1 MEEEFALT
9 IEGMS
14 VNQVFEQAVKANL
27 PASDAA
33 VLVSSWIF
41 QNFGK
46 TKRTFNYAQAFASVD
61 AGCAPAFQRS
71 FFHEDWTDGESVVQ
85 AEETSGELGFN
96 LRFHQIETD
105 IDNLNKDVKQA
116 LTCLAEMRLALRSLL
131 DEIRAEFNRLNADV
145 FESSQGSDGAVIGPA
160 RPPFIGLI
168 DQNKFL
174 GTAVINEKS
183 LGMWQTPQGVMMLP
197 QTFAPRFG
205 PDDRRVADPG
215 RFAKFSQQE
224 RVRDAFTGQQVTKE
238 VMIEKFGN
246 ELTEDG
252 VLVRQLV
259 RILPDGATYGTIDEM
274 MNDLTER
281 NAAVIRTTPGASD
294 AVALTLG
301 ITETATGDVREATVD
316 QLATTPANVRVAL
329 QRQGFD
335 TVGNLADATASRIV
349 EAVRAEGLQISVGD
363 AAELQATALT
373 LSRIGRLHG

>member
-1 MEEEFALT
+1 MDEEFALT
-9 IEGMS
+9 LEGMS
-14 VNQVFEQAVKANL
+14 VNKVFEQAIKANL

-46 TKRTFNYAQAFASVD
+46 TRRTFNYAQTFESVD
-61 AGCAPAFQRS
+61 ADCMPVFQRS

-85 AEETSGELGFN
+85 AEETAGELGFN
-96 LRFHQIETD
+96 LRFHRIETD
-105 IDNLNKDVKQA
+105 IDNLNTDVKTA

-131 DEIRAEFNRLNADV
+131 DEIRAEINRLHADI
-145 FESSQGSDGAVIGPA
+145 FECCEGGGTKVGPA
-160 RPPFIGLI
+160 APPFIGLLE
-168 DQNKFL
+168 QNKFL
-174 GTAVINEKS
+174 GTAVIAEKS

-197 QTFAPRFG
+197 QTFAPGFG

-215 RFAKFSQQE
+215 RFAKFSQHE
-224 RVRDAFTGQQVTKE
+224 RVREAFGDQEVTKE
-238 VMIEKFGN
+238 DLIEKFGN

-259 RILPDGATYGTIDEM
+259 RILPDGATYAGIDEM

-294 AVALTLG
+294 AVASALG
-301 ITETATGDVREATVD
+301 ISAATTGEVREAGVD
-316 QLATTPANVRVAL
+316 QLATTPASVRVAL

-335 TVGNLADATASRIV
+335 TVGNLADATAGKIV
-349 EAVRAEGLQISVGD
+349 EAVRAEGLEISVGE
-363 AAELQATALT
+363 AAALQATALT
-373 LSRIGRLHG
+373 LSRIGRLGQ